1 MPKEIT
7 NPEAECVAVLE
18 RLGFV
23 VTQELSGG
31 DEEWLAIRAVLHL
44 RAESASQLLSL
55 YNGRDRGG
63 QPDAANE
70 T

>member
-1 MPKEIT
+1 MPKQLT
-7 NPEAECVAVLE
+7 NAEAECVAVLE
-18 RLGFV
+18 RLGFA

-31 DEEWLAIRAVLHL
+31 DEEWLALRADLHL

-55 YNGRDRGG
+55 YNVRDRGG
-63 QPDAANE
+63 QPEAPDE